1 MPDRTPEERERAR
14 LEREAKRAARE
25 GRNRPAPEPE
35 PEPQAAPS
43 PPEPEPEPEPEPPL
57 ESQPTGNVRRVEGAA
72 PREELHT
79 HDEPLPEPD
88 PPQPPERRIPPPPS
102 VPFDEGEKPIGVKR
116 AGRPHVPRPHLPH
129 RETKQPA
136 AKPPRPPGAR
146 RPRLRIALL
155 LVALALAAVV
165 IWFAFSVFQPFTGDG
180 NGAKVSVVIPKGQS
194 LGDTADQLEKAN
206 VISSAFFF
214 KLRARIDGDAGNIK
228 AGRHVLQENMSYGA
242 ALEALSHNPP
252 QPKLIRIT
260 IPEGRSRQ
268 EVAPTAREAGLPGSY
283 LAATRSFAGFDPH
296 HYGAPKG
303 ASLEGFLFP
312 ATYEL
317 KTSATVKALV
327 AEQLVAFR
335 QNIAKVNLAYARK
348 KNLTVFDV
356 LTIASMIEREAG
368 TAHDRP
374 LVAAV
379 IYNRLHK
386 GMPLGIDATLRYH
399 LRDWTHPLRQS
410 QLALDTP
417 WNTRLHLGLPPGPI
431 GSPGLASI
439 QAAARPAKVNYIFY
453 VARPCGNGASNFSS
467 TDAQFQRD
475 VAAYNAK
482 RAQLGGK
489 SPTTCKK

>member
-1 MPDRTPEERERAR
+1 MPERTPEERERDR

-25 GRNRPAPEPE
+25 GRKQPEPE
-35 PEPQAAPS
+35 PEPVTP
-43 PPEPEPEPEPEPPL
+43 PPEPEPEPEPA
-57 ESQPTGNVRRVEGAA
+57 SQTTGNVRRVEGAA

-79 HDEPLPEPD
+79 YDEPLPEPD
-88 PPQPPERRIPPPPS
+88 PPRTPERRIPPPPS
-102 VPFDEGEKPIGVKR
+102 VPFEPGEKPIGVKR

-129 RETKQPA
+129 RPAKQPA
-136 AKPPRPPGAR
+136 GPRPPRAR
-146 RPRLRIALL
+146 RPRMRIALMLLAL
-155 LVALALAAVV
+155 LVAAVV
-165 IWFAFSVFQPFTGDG
+165 IWFAFSLFQPFTGHG
-180 NGAKVSVVIPKGQS
+180 NGAKVTVVIPHGQS
-194 LGDTADQLEKAN
+194 LGATADELKRAN
-206 VISSAFFF
+206 VISSTFFF

-228 AGRHVLQENMSYGA
+228 AGRHVLQESMSYGA
-242 ALEALSHNPP
+242 VLEALSHNPP
-252 QPKLIRIT
+252 QPKVIRLT
-260 IPEGRSRQ
+260 IPEGRSRR
-268 EVAPTAREAGLPGSY
+268 EVAPTTRQAGLSGSY
-283 LAATRSFAGFDPH
+283 VSATRAFSGFDPH

-317 KTSATVKALV
+317 KPTSTVKQLV

-335 QNIAKVNLAYARK
+335 QNIAKVNLRYSRK
-348 KNLTVFDV
+348 KNLTVYDV

-379 IYNRLHK
+379 IYNRLRK
-386 GMPLGIDATLRYH
+386 GMPLGIDATLRYYLH
-399 LRDWTHPLRQS
+399 DWTHPLRQS

-439 QAAARPAKVNYIFY
+439 MAAAHPAKVNYLFY

-489 SPTTCKK
+489 SPTTCK